1 MYFGC
6 VELEGVVKNFSLLR
20 KLKLLQSQAFL
31 GLDLKIGELAR
42 VAQCTV
48 ETVRYYEKAGL
59 LPETART
66 AGSYRVYGRDHVDSL
81 RFIRN
86 CRALDMSHE
95 EIYALLGLAG
105 HAQTSCNAI
114 NAVLV
119 QHIAYVNARIEEL
132 HKLKQ
137 QLQTLRAQCHNEQA
151 VNTCGILQGLAD
163 METTAKSLAP

>member
-1 MYFGC
+1 M
-6 VELEGVVKNFSLLR
+6 
-20 KLKLLQSQAFL
+20 
-31 GLDLKIGELAR
+31 KIGELAQ

-66 AGSYRVYGRDHVDSL
+66 AGNFRVYGTGHVERL

-95 EIYALLGLAG
+95 EIHALLGLAD
-105 HAQTSCNAI
+105 HPQTSCDAI
-114 NAVLV
+114 NTVLE
-119 QHIAYVNARIEEL
+119 QHISHVNERLKEL

-137 QLQTLRAQCHNEQA
+137 QLQTLREQCQNEQ
-151 VNTCGILQGLAD
+151 VVETCGILQGLAA
-163 METTAKSLAP
+163 METTAKPERHSHLG